1 MKCGLVIAIRNSL
14 GIVAQIMI
22 THTTL
27 PYSHGENLNHYYL
40 FLNNSCHTRKD
51 NKC

>member
-22 THTTL
+22 TQTTL
-27 PYSHGENLNHYYL
+27 PYSHGAYLKPYYL
-40 FLNNSCHTRKD
+40 NPDNNRHTRKD